1 MSKELLISK
10 QLSNKLKICSFSLIL
25 FVVLIHCNI
34 QITDY
39 GSPKAMPFF
48 CAMQQIL
55 SYGFAQIAVPFFFL
69 ISGFLFFR
77 TSRSYNISFFT
88 YKLRRRIR
96 TLVIPYFLWVSIP
109 YFVFISFF
117 SDIETSHKI
126 SPSFFH
132 NLLTPIINYQLWF
145 VRDLIC
151 LVLASP
157 ILFLF
162 IKYLRSFFILLL
174 IVFMLWRGN
183 IFFIIND
190 SIAFFSLGSFLAVI
204 SPNIIE
210 KQISLRFIFLSTLVW
225 CFACVSKLFVDL
237 PLQLSL
243 LSNIIGIIA
252 WWGLLDLFNKTSF
265 YHWAIKLS
273 TFTFFIYACHE
284 PLLTIIKKVFL
295 RYLAHT
301 EWAYIL
307 IYIAA
312 FFTSI
317 ILCVL
322 LAYLLKRFMPV
333 PYSILTG
340 NRK

>member
-34 QITDY
+34 QIRDS
-39 GSPKAMPFF
+39 GSSEAMPFF

-69 ISGFLFFR
+69 ISGFLFFKTGR
-77 TSRSYNISFFT
+77 NHDISFFT

-96 TLVIPYFLWVSIP
+96 TLVIPYLLWVSIP
-109 YFVFISFF
+109 YFVFIFFF
-117 SDIETSHKI
+117 SDIETNHKI
-126 SPSFFH
+126 PPSLFH

-157 ILFLF
+157 VLFLL
-162 IKYLRSFFILLL
+162 IKHLRSIFIFLL

-190 SIAFFSLGSFLAVI
+190 SIAFFSLGSFLAII

-210 KQISLRFIFLSTLVW
+210 KQTSSRFIFLSTLVW

-237 PLQLSL
+237 PLLLSL

-301 EWAYIL
+301 EWAFIS
-307 IYIAA
+307 IYIVA
-312 FFTSI
+312 FFTSV